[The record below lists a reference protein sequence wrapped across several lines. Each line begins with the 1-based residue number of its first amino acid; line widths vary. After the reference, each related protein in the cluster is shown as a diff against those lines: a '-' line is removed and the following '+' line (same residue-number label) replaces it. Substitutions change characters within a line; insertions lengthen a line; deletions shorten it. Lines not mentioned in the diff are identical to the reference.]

1 MKTKTM
7 TVASLIALSVSA
19 PAFAAEGISSTESKS
34 LLQQFKDSPF
44 SLSTELENY
53 SNLEL
58 NEFKGSRLDT
68 SLIYKLSDKNVLK
81 SGVRLLVNQ
90 SGDDFE
96 TTFSKA
102 YVGYQRKGLLSNDKH
117 GLDLGAQTRLY
128 KYGESSKSEGA
139 LQLRLDF
146 GKKFSDK
153 VTSGG
158 VALYEEYLKVQDGET
173 RRMAYFEGGPT
184 LKVNKNLD
192 LSSTLILHREYKND
206 SHSSYASLSVTPD
219 YKVTEKVNFSYEVGV
234 DRDFSEDLTTYGVNV
249 NPAVSYS
256 MNDQL
261 SASLD
266 YSTQVFSVSEG
277 QTYGRQWLQNG
288 KVTLNMAYS
297 L

>member
-1 MKTKTM
+1 
-7 TVASLIALSVSA
+7 
-19 PAFAAEGISSTESKS
+19 
-34 LLQQFKDSPF
+34 
-44 SLSTELENY
+44 
-53 SNLEL
+53 LEL
-58 NEFKGSRLDT
+58 NEFKGSRLDS
-68 SLIYKLSDKNVLK
+68 SLNYKLSDKNVLK

-90 SGDDFE
+90 DGDEFE

-102 YVGYQRKGLLSNDKH
+102 YAGYQRKGILSNDKD
-117 GLDLGAQTRLY
+117 GLDLGVQTRLY

-139 LQLRLDF
+139 LHLRLDL

-153 VTSGG
+153 ITSGG
-158 VALYEEYLKVQDGET
+158 VALYEEYLKVQDGGAQ
-173 RRMAYFEGGPT
+173 RMAYFEGGPT
-184 LKVNKNLD
+184 LKVNKKLD
-192 LSSTLILHREYKND
+192 LSSTLILHREYKKD

-219 YKVTEKVNFSYEVGV
+219 YKMTEKVSFSHEVGV
-234 DRDFSEDLTTYGVNV
+234 DRDFSADLTTYGVNI
-249 NPAVSYS
+249 NPTVSYS